1 MDFWKVKTSF
11 AKIGH
16 TTLSKPQWVGF
27 SSKKTDC
34 DNWKVGEKK
43 NSYPCLGFFYQNH
56 PPANFSLKTSTKILK
71 Y

>member
-34 DNWKVGEKK
+34 DKLESWRKK
-43 NSYPCLGFFYQNH
+43 KFISLLGLFLPK
-56 PPANFSLKTSTKILK
+56 PPTCKLLVKNV